1 MGPDIQPLICVSA
14 SVICHRH
21 TSNRV
26 SMKHS
31 LFQVCFVLLVSL
43 SKLGSASLF
52 LLSDVIL
59 FLSGFS
65 KVEKIVFAEGVI
77 LRFC

>member
-1 MGPDIQPLICVSA
+1 
-14 SVICHRH
+14 
-21 TSNRV
+21 
-26 SMKHS
+26 MKHS